1 MLKKLLPK
9 QFAITLVVLSA
20 LAASACVHQDDPGVG
35 LVKFD
40 SSAVFGIEP
49 EDKAPVPDFEVPL
62 GVDFAIPDDG
72 FKPRDLNVKPDGPCP
87 AAKLTAF
94 PKAPATV
101 RVQGMPKDGVYK
113 WQRDLVQSKDATAN
127 PPTLINLPFTLE
139 GRAIRRVT
147 KESDHQFSFEML
159 APDAFVRGNTIVTG
173 FRVNT
178 NDQLIAE
185 RAVAARTIGVVNVP
199 GTDVRV
205 ANPAD
210 APGIF
215 ITAIDVQNDNGV
227 RVSSFH
233 PTQPMLI
240 VPLEGGI
247 LRSGQQFRSVGI
259 DELSGTTI
267 TNDGVVGRTSRVDA
281 CGEIVEGYAVTL
293 HQTLSSDLN
302 SQLGDD
308 PEGAAF
314 DQATRQQT
322 REVSYTF
329 ATQYGAL
336 PIGEGL
342 ALGDMERDPKAALGK
357 WELGAL
363 DPTPL
368 PDSVK

>member
-1 MLKKLLPK
+1 MMKKLLPK
-9 QFAITLVVLSA
+9 KFAIALVALSA
-20 LAASACVHQDDPGVG
+20 LGATACVHQDAPGVG
-35 LVKFD
+35 VVKFD

-62 GVDFAIPDDG
+62 GTDFQLPDVPLVR
-72 FKPRDLNVKPDGPCP
+72 KDLNAVPDGPCP

-94 PKAPATV
+94 PKTSATP
-101 RVQGMPKDGVYK
+101 RVEGQPPEGVFK
-113 WQRDLVQSKDATAN
+113 WKRDLVEAKDATIT
-127 PPTLINLPFTLE
+127 PPKLQALPFALE

-147 KESDHQFSFEML
+147 KISDHHFSFEML
-159 APDAFVRGNTIVTG
+159 APDAFVPGNTIVTG
-173 FRVNT
+173 FEVNT
-178 NDQLIAE
+178 NPQLLAE
-185 RAVAARTIGVVNVP
+185 KNVAARTIGVVNIP

-205 ANPAD
+205 ANPSD

-215 ITAIDVQNDNGV
+215 INSIEVQNDKGI

-233 PTQPMLI
+233 PVQPMLI
-240 VPLEGGI
+240 APLEGGL

-259 DELSGTTI
+259 DELSGAAI

-281 CGEIVEGYAVTL
+281 CGEIVEGYAISL
-293 HQTLSSDLN
+293 HQSLSDDIQA
-302 SQLGDD
+302 QLSGD
-308 PEGAAF
+308 PEGTVLRE
-314 DQATRQQT
+314 ATRQQT

-336 PIGEGL
+336 PIAETL
-342 ALGDMERDPKAALGK
+342 ALGDFENDAVAALGK

-363 DPTPL
+363 TPTPL